1 MDTKSPSYWAFIYAR
16 RIAGFYS
23 VIEKENV
30 VTHRLGV
37 YCLYVLES

>member
-1 MDTKSPSYWAFIYAR
+1 MDAKSPPYWAFFYAIS
-16 RIAGFYS
+16 IAGFYS